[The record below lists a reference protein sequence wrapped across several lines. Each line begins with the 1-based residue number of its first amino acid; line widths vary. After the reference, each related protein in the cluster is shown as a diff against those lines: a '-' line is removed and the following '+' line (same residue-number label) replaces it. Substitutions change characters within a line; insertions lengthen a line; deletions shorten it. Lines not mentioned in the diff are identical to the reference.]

1 MIQTLDLKLVILLEC
16 QNIKIFLQNITFQL
30 FSNTARRAYVI
41 SQPKGEAVIGR
52 FYETEL

>member
-1 MIQTLDLKLVILLEC
+1 MIKILNLKLVILLEC

-41 SQPKGEAVIGR
+41 SHPKGEEVVGR